1 VLDVDDFALDGD
13 DGQYQGTIG
22 ERWCFDGRAFGG
34 FTASLALAAIARHT
48 GRPVITS
55 ATVSFLEP
63 GAPGP
68 ASIDVVTLRA
78 GRTAA
83 IARADIHQDGRPILT
98 ATAWLADAWTQPA
111 DVPAAPPFVHR
122 LDPTDTTHAPAP
134 LVPPEQGAPL
144 DWLVEAW
151 PMLGFAERRGVDYP
165 ESFLHFRDRAP
176 AVALWLRLLHDDD
189 PDQLAPSAW
198 RSQLTDV
205 LHLDAHLFDA
215 PGQITGFVDPDQ
227 PDAGGVSMLSLDLAI
242 AWQPGAAN
250 LPADA
255 WRLLEA
261 RGSVVDR
268 GVTSYGSLRAEDG
281 TLIAMATSQG
291 LIRRWP

>member
-1 VLDVDDFALDGD
+1 VLDVDDYALTGD
-13 DGQYQGTIG
+13 DGRYRGTIG
-22 ERWCFDGRAFGG
+22 QRWCFDGRAFGG
-34 FTASLALAAIARHT
+34 FTASLALAAIVRHT

-55 ATVSFLEP
+55 ANVGFLEP

-68 ASIDVVTLRA
+68 AAIEVVTLRA

-83 IARADIHQDGRPILT
+83 IARATISQEDRPVLT
-98 ATAWLADAWTQPA
+98 ATAWLADAWIQPA
-111 DVPAAPPFVHR
+111 EVPAAPPFAPA
-122 LDPTDTTHAPAP
+122 LDPADGSRSTAP
-134 LVPPEQGAPL
+134 LVPPGQAVPL

-165 ESFLHFRDRAP
+165 DSFLRFRDRAP
-176 AVALWLRLLHDDD
+176 AVALWMRLVHEDGADA
-189 PDQLAPSAW
+189 PTTSAWHSQLA
-198 RSQLTDV
+198 DV

-215 PGQITGFVDPDQ
+215 PGQITGFVDPAV
-227 PDAGGVSMLSLDLAI
+227 PDAGGVSMLSLDLSI
-242 AWQPGAAN
+242 AWQPGAAAV
-250 LPADA
+250 PADA

-281 TLIAMATSQG
+281 SLIAMATSQG